1 MRFAD
6 PIAAFSNF
14 HSFMKPF
21 GRLAFVCWRSL
32 EENELDI
39 MPLRAAGLEERAD
52 QTPFSFENP
61 KFLRAVLNAA
71 GFEQVVIQPYD
82 RAVSSGGLEAML
94 TVLLKA
100 GAVGKIVRENPDMR
114 KLVERRLRAT
124 LATKIVQ
131 GQVALN
137 AAIWVVTATA

>member
-1 MRFAD
+1 M
-6 PIAAFSNF
+6 
-14 HSFMKPF
+14 
-21 GRLAFVCWRSL
+21 
-32 EENELDI
+32 DI

-61 KFLRAVLNAA
+61 KFTCAVLNAA
-71 GFEQVVIQPYD
+71 GFKQVVIQSYD

-94 TVLLKA
+94 TVPLKV
-100 GAVGKIVRENPDMR
+100 GAVGKIVRENPEIR
-114 KLVERRLRAT
+114 ELIERRLREA